1 MAEVTPEHVEQMLTE
16 LRSQATETTRR
27 LAGAQAALDQLRSD
41 YATRSAD
48 GQQQLGDEASAWLR
62 EKQAALA
69 ARQARR
75 RQNLSEIADRLADA
89 LAPGP
94 LGMPWDDPQWTDP
107 GRVAGSHVR
116 IGTLQLPGLPC
127 ILPAVVPLIG
137 ASGWVVGS
145 SPTDFVGLAHS
156 LVLRTLAAY
165 GPNRVR
171 VTAFDPGLNSDL
183 GLYSELRQVDRLAV
197 PPAINT
203 TDAFEQT
210 LIELVTHLGKVE
222 DVLASQGLHSVLD
235 SSQARQIRLLL
246 IYSAAGPLSQ
256 RGAQNLAQVLRVG
269 GPRGLFALL
278 ADDAVR
284 ALSPS
289 GTDGLLSVAIRDRG
303 ISHSELPGLT
313 ITPDAPPERVQIQRI
328 AGLLARRPLEDTAPV
343 LPLSQLVDEIQDPWL
358 DEGETGIEVAY
369 GKSGR
374 ANLVLRLRSQDPP
387 MPNAIIGGAVGEG
400 KSNLLLTVLYGL
412 AAKYSPQDLEL
423 VLVDLKD
430 GIEFSRFAPDASGRN
445 WLPHVRVLALEFDRE
460 FALKTLEWAE
470 ATVHDRGVL
479 MRDAGASTIGEYRRR
494 TGRPMPRILLV
505 IDEFHR
511 LFEGA
516 DQDVDRAG
524 KLLES
529 LARTARAS
537 GVHLI
542 LASQTI
548 SGIRGLASKSDAIFS
563 QFHNRISLKNTA
575 AESQAILAPRNV
587 AAATLAHRGE
597 VIAHE
602 ALGEDPSANL
612 QGVVAYA
619 DKKYT
624 RQLQQRLW
632 TDGSTNVPPRI
643 FRATT
648 WAPRPRRYPEPTDAA
663 VCSLAP
669 GAPISVTEDARFVR
683 VTRGPEQS
691 VVILGSEPALVLR
704 VLASCVHS
712 ALVSG
717 DIHRVTIL
725 DGLSRGAEMASIVD
739 HLLQIAR
746 WAGVTVRH
754 VGGAE
759 VLAVLAELSARN
771 PGAATELVLPLGL
784 DTLAELDGDDPVTY
798 LPRTD
803 RLRALLRDGGSKGL
817 VVLGWWQSRRRAE
830 EQLGYGLPGARG
842 FALCDVG
849 KEDLQ
854 SICGA
859 STRQPEGYP
868 RITWYDRSSRGDP
881 EVVVP
886 FELADQ
892 GAEVTHG
899 SLG

>member
-1 MAEVTPEHVEQMLTE
+1 MAEVTPERIEQLLAE
-16 LRSQATETTRR
+16 LRAQATDTTGR
-27 LAGAQAALDQLRSD
+27 LAGARTALDQLRSS
-41 YATRSAD
+41 YATRSSG
-48 GQQQLGDEASAWLR
+48 GQRQLDEEASTWLR
-62 EKQAALA
+62 DKQAALA

-75 RQNLSEIADRLADA
+75 RRSLTETADRLAGA

-94 LGMPWDDPQWTDP
+94 LGMAWDDPRWANP
-107 GRVAGSHVR
+107 ARAAGSHIR
-116 IGTLQLPGLPC
+116 IGTLGIPGLPSA
-127 ILPAVVPLIG
+127 LPAVVPLVG
-137 ASGWVVGS
+137 ASGWVVRG
-145 SPTDFVGLAHS
+145 SPTDFSGLAHS

-165 GPNRVR
+165 GPNQVR
-171 VTAFDPGLNSDL
+171 VTAFDPGLGSDL
-183 GLYSELRQVDRLAV
+183 GLYSELRQVDQFAV
-197 PPAINT
+197 PPPINAT
-203 TDAFEQT
+203 SAFEQS
-210 LIELVTHLGKVE
+210 LIDLVAHLGKVE

-235 SSQARQIRLLL
+235 AGQVQQIRLLL

-256 RGAQNLAQVLRVG
+256 QGVQNLAQVLRVG

-278 ADDAVR
+278 ADDAMR
-284 ALSPS
+284 TLAPS
-289 GTDGLLSVAIRDRG
+289 GTDGLPSVSIRGRG
-303 ISHSELPGLT
+303 VSHSLLPGVT
-313 ITPDAPPERVQIQRI
+313 ITPDSPPERDQIQRI
-328 AGLLARRPLEDTAPV
+328 TGVLARRPPEDTAPL
-343 LPLSQLVDEIQDPWL
+343 LPLSQFVDQIQDPWL

-400 KSNLLLTVLYGL
+400 KSNLLLTLLYGL
-412 AAKYSPQDLEL
+412 AARYSPQDLEF

-445 WLPHVRVLALEFDRE
+445 WLPHARVLALEFDRE

-470 ATVHDRGVL
+470 ATVHERGVL

-524 KLLES
+524 RLLES

-587 AAATLAHRGE
+587 AAATLNHRGE

-619 DKKYT
+619 DKQYT

-632 TDGSTNVPPRI
+632 TEGATSVRPRI

-648 WAPRPRRYPEPTDAA
+648 WAPRPGRFPEPSDAA
-663 VCSLAP
+663 LCSLAP
-669 GAPISVTEDARFVR
+669 GAPISVTEDARFLK

-691 VVILGSEPALVLR
+691 VVVLGSEPALVLR
-704 VLASCVHS
+704 VLAGCLDS
-712 ALVSG
+712 ALASS
-717 DIHRVTIL
+717 DIRRVTIL
-725 DGLSRGAEMASIVD
+725 DGLSGGAGTAPVVEHLLRSADRTGVAVRHVRGAEVP
-739 HLLQIAR
+739 
-746 WAGVTVRH
+746 
-754 VGGAE
+754 
-759 VLAVLAELSARN
+759 AVLAELSDRT
-771 PGAATELVLPLGL
+771 PDAATELVLPLGL
-784 DTLAELDGDDPVTY
+784 DALVELDGDDPVTY

-803 RLRALLRDGGSKGL
+803 RLRALLRDGSSRGL

-830 EQLGYGLPGARG
+830 DQLGYGLPGARA
-842 FALCDVG
+842 FALCAVG

-859 STRQPEGYP
+859 SARQPEGHP
-868 RITWYDRSSRGDP
+868 RITWYDRSSRG
-881 EVVVP
+881 EAEAVVP
-886 FELADQ
+886 FELADE
-892 GAEVTHG
+892 GAEVTRG
-899 SLG
+899 PLG

>member
-1 MAEVTPEHVEQMLTE
+1 MAEVTPEHVEQMLAE
-16 LRSQATETTRR
+16 LRSQASETTRR
-27 LAGAQAALDQLRSD
+27 LAGARTALDQLRSD
-41 YATRSAD
+41 YATRSAG
-48 GQQQLGDEASAWLR
+48 GQRQLDEESSTWLR

-69 ARQARR
+69 GRQARR
-75 RQNLSEIADRLADA
+75 RQNLTETADRLAGA

-94 LGMPWDDPQWTDP
+94 LGMAWDDPRWADP
-107 GRVAGSHVR
+107 GRAAGSHLR
-116 IGTLQLPGLPC
+116 IGTLQLPGMPHV
-127 ILPAVVPLIG
+127 LPAVVPLVG
-137 ASGWVVGS
+137 APGWTVGG
-145 SPTDFVGLAHS
+145 SPTDFSGLAHS
-156 LVLRTLAAY
+156 VVLRTLAAY

-171 VTAFDPGLNSDL
+171 VTAFDPGLSSDL

-203 TDAFEQT
+203 TDAFEHS
-210 LIELVTHLGKVE
+210 LIELVTLLGKVE

-235 SSQARQIRLLL
+235 SGEARQIRLLL

-256 RGAQNLAQVLRVG
+256 QGAQNLAQVLRVG

-278 ADDAVR
+278 ADDAMR
-284 ALSPS
+284 ALVPS
-289 GTDGLLSVAIRDRG
+289 RPGGLPSVSIRGRA
-303 ISHSELPGLT
+303 ISHSELPGVD
-313 ITPDAPPERVQIQRI
+313 ITRDAPPGRDQIQRI
-328 AGLLARRPLEDTAPV
+328 AGVLARRPPEDTAPT
-343 LPLSQLVDEIQDPWL
+343 LPLAQLIDEIQDPWL
-358 DEGETGIEVAY
+358 NEGEAGIEVAY

-387 MPNAIIGGAVGEG
+387 MPNALIGGAVGEG
-400 KSNLLLTVLYGL
+400 KSNLLLTLLYGL
-412 AAKYSPQDLEL
+412 AARYSPQDLEF

-470 ATVHDRGVL
+470 TTVHDRGVL

-494 TGRPMPRILLV
+494 TGGPMPRILLV

-524 KLLES
+524 RLLES

-587 AAATLAHRGE
+587 AAASLTHRGE

-612 QGVVAYA
+612 QGVVAHA
-619 DKKYT
+619 DKQYT

-632 TDGSTNVPPRI
+632 TEGATGVRPRI

-648 WAPRPRRYPEPTDAA
+648 WAPRPDRFPEPSDVAL
-663 VCSLAP
+663 CSLAP
-669 GAPISVTEDARFVR
+669 GAPISVTEDARILR

-691 VVILGSEPALVLR
+691 VVVLGAEPDLVLR
-704 VLASCVHS
+704 VLAGCLDS
-712 ALVSG
+712 ALASS
-717 DIHRVTIL
+717 DIRRVTIL
-725 DGLSRGAEMASIVD
+725 DGHSGGDGTAPLVEHLWQSAIGAGATVSHVRGE
-739 HLLQIAR
+739 
-746 WAGVTVRH
+746 
-754 VGGAE
+754 E
-759 VLAVLAELSARN
+759 VPAVAAELSDRTTL
-771 PGAATELVLPLGL
+771 AAPELILPLGL
-784 DTLAELDGDDPVTY
+784 DTLVELDGDDPVTY

-830 EQLGYGLPGARG
+830 DQLGYGLPGARA
-842 FALCDVG
+842 FALCGVG

-859 STRQPEGYP
+859 SARQPDGHP
-868 RITWYDRSSRGDP
+868 RITWYDRSSRAEA

-886 FELADQ
+886 FELAEERSVVRR
-892 GAEVTHG
+892 GFLA
-899 SLG
+899 